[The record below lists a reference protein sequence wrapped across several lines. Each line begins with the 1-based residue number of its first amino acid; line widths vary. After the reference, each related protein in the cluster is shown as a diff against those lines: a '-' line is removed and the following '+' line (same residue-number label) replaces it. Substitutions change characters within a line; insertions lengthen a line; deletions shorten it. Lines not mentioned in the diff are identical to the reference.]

1 MGGVKNEIMNSDNKD
16 LNKFIF
22 FASEV
27 FKRLKK
33 VFHKKSPI

>member
-1 MGGVKNEIMNSDNKD
+1 MGGNKEEIMNTNNKD

-22 FASEV
+22 ASEI

-33 VFHKKSPI
+33 SLS